1 MPNLN
6 VVTAQVTATIQ
17 MPVGTVVSYAGGAA
31 PNGWLICDGSAIDQS
46 THPTLFSLIGGNVPD
61 LRSRFIV
68 GAGQGGGLSNRT
80 LKSAGGEETHTLSEN
95 EMPNHSHA
103 YGVGGGNRGNNN
115 GGGNSE
121 GWSANNWSFTTWTA
135 RTGGNV
141 PHNNMPPFYALTYII
156 KY

>member
-1 MPNLN
+1 MPNPN
-6 VVTAQVTATIQ
+6 VVTANTSATISV
-17 MPVGTVVSYAGGAA
+17 PVGTVVSFAGTVA
-31 PNGWLICDGSAIDQS
+31 PNGWLLCDGSGITQA
-46 THPTLFSLIGGNVPD
+46 TYPNLYGLIGANVPD

-68 GAGQGGGLSNRT
+68 GAGQGGGLSNRP
-80 LKSAGGEETHTLSEN
+80 LKSAGGEETHYLSEN

-103 YGVGGGNRGNNN
+103 YGVGGGNGGGNN

-121 GWSANNWSFTTWTA
+121 GWSTTNWSFTTWTA

>member
-1 MPNLN
+1 MPNQN
-6 VVTAQVTATIQ
+6 VVTASNTVIITV
-17 MPVGTVVSYAGGAA
+17 PVGTIVSFAGNTA
-31 PNGWLICDGSAIDQS
+31 PPGWLLCDGATISSS
-46 THPTLFSLIGGNVPD
+46 TYPALYGIVGANVPD

-68 GAGQGGGLSNRT
+68 GAGQGNSLSNRT
-80 LKSAGGEETHTLSEN
+80 LNSVGGEESHTLSEN

-121 GWSANNWSFTTWTA
+121 GWSTNNYSFTTWTA

-141 PHNNMPPFYALTYII
+141 AHNNMPPFYALTYII